1 VDTRIRDMKILIV
14 DDDAACRG
22 VLHKIISSQPDHQ
35 ITMVDSGAAAWALLD
50 DPLRIFDVVFLDL
63 SMPEMDGFALLQKI
77 RASPVLRS
85 LEVVLC
91 TGSNDRTTVVRAVQ
105 LGVRHYLVK
114 PAGAAAV
121 HAKLEQLR
129 PAEATLHERSFVKP

>member
-1 VDTRIRDMKILIV
+1 MKILIV
-14 DDDAACRG
+14 DDDASSRA
-22 VLHKIISSQPDHQ
+22 VLQKIISTQPDHQ
-35 ITMVDSGAAAWALLD
+35 ITVADGGAAAWTLLD
-50 DPLRIFDVVFLDL
+50 DPLRIFDIVFLDL

-91 TGSNDRTTVVRAVQ
+91 TGSNDRATVVRAVQ

-114 PAGAAAV
+114 PAAASAV
-121 HAKLEQLR
+121 HAKLDQLR
-129 PAEATLHERSFVKP
+129 PAEATLHERSFIKP

>member
-1 VDTRIRDMKILIV
+1 MKILIV
-14 DDDAACRG
+14 DDDASSRT
-22 VLHKIISSQPDHQ
+22 VLHKIISSQPEHQ
-35 ITMVDSGAAAWALLD
+35 ITVADGGPAAWALLD

-105 LGVRHYLVK
+105 LGVRHYMVK
-114 PAGAAAV
+114 PVGAGAV
-121 HAKLEQLR
+121 RAKLEQLR
-129 PAEATLHERSFVKP
+129 PAEAVLHERSFLKV

>member
-1 VDTRIRDMKILIV
+1 MKILIV

>member
-1 VDTRIRDMKILIV
+1 MKILIV
-14 DDDAACRG
+14 DDDAACRS

-35 ITMVDSGAAAWALLD
+35 ITMADSGAAAWALLD

-63 SMPEMDGFALLQKI
+63 SMPEMDGFALLQKV

-91 TGSNDRTTVVRAVQ
+91 TGSNDRSTVVRAVQ
-105 LGVRHYLVK
+105 LGVKHYLVK
-114 PAGAAAV
+114 PASATAV
-121 HAKLEQLR
+121 HAKLDQLR
-129 PAEATLHERSFVKP
+129 PVDAALHERSFVKP